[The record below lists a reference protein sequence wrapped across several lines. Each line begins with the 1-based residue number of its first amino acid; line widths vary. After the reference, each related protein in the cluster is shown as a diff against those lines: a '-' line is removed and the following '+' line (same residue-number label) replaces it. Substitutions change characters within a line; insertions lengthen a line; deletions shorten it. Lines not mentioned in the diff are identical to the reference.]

1 MPATFLP
8 SLRSGV
14 AGDIALFG
22 LPKETRLPFMLIQM
36 IPIRPALLERG
47 CHFQKKGF
55 GGFLF
60 FASRL
65 IVEANFGK
73 IILSLLRGCR
83 LASTLERGG
92 RFQRQA
98 IPMIV
103 EMGPTLERGRNL
115 ALKCAPRSSDSR
127 SSVEHR
133 SMPTAPFNA
142 NLRSRSSVGPIS
154 MPNCALVC
162 VCVCISVFLCFC
174 GWSYGR
180 GPLH

>member
-1 MPATFLP
+1 MILISQARSSVDAIFR
-8 SLRSGV
+8 RSG
-14 AGDIALFG
+14 L
-22 LPKETRLPFMLIQM
+22 
-36 IPIRPALLERG
+36 
-47 CHFQKKGF
+47 

-60 FASRL
+60 FVFRL
-65 IVEANFGK
+65 SVEANFGK
-73 IILSLLRGCR
+73 ITFSLLRGCR

-92 RFQRQA
+92 RFQMQA

-103 EMGPTLERGRNL
+103 EMGPTLERERNL

>member
-1 MPATFLP
+1 MFFCLP
-8 SLRSGV
+8 R
-14 AGDIALFG
+14 
-22 LPKETRLPFMLIQM
+22 ETRFPFMLIQVFWR
-36 IPIRPALLERG
+36 ISVFWFSLERG
-47 CHFQKKGF
+47 GQF
-55 GGFLF
+55 
-60 FASRL
+60 R
-65 IVEANFGK
+65 FGK
-73 IILSLLRGCR
+73 ISLSLLRGCR

-103 EMGPTLERGRNL
+103 EMGPTLERERNL

-162 VCVCISVFLCFC
+162 VCVFLCFC